1 MSRIPCLL
9 DHSPGGTGLE
19 VPSPVHPRARRRTTL
34 LTLAAALLALPL
46 AVSGAP
52 VAAPAAEVYVVQP
65 GETLSL
71 VAVRTGTSVSA
82 LQAANDI
89 SDPDHVHAG
98 TVLVIPDSTE
108 ASRSGGGSSQ
118 LPERLQESPDR
129 LALMST
135 FDRWAARNGIPA
147 DLLKAM
153 TWLESGW
160 QMDKTSPDGAV
171 GIGQLMPDTVDHME
185 QLIGEDLNQWEADDN
200 VRMAARYLRWLLAR
214 YGTASDALAAYYQ
227 GPGSLER
234 NGAFD
239 ETRRYVANVL
249 SLVERF

>member
-1 MSRIPCLL
+1 M
-9 DHSPGGTGLE
+9 
-19 VPSPVHPRARRRTTL
+19 HPRARRRTTL

-46 AVSGAP
+46 AVAGSP

-82 LQAANDI
+82 LQAANDL
-89 SDPDHVHAG
+89 SDPDHVQAG
-98 TVLVIPDSTE
+98 TELVIPDPAA
-108 ASRSGGGSSQ
+108 ASHSGGGGGSA

-129 LALMST
+129 LALMPT
-135 FDRWAARNGIPA
+135 FDRWAARNDIPA

-160 QMDKTSPDGAV
+160 QMDRTSPDGAV
-171 GIGQLMPDTVDHME
+171 GIGQLMPGTVDHME
-185 QLIGEDLNQWEADDN
+185 TLIGQDLNQWEAEDN
-200 VRMAARYLRWLLAR
+200 IRMAARYLRWLLAR

-234 NGAFD
+234 NGAFA
-239 ETRRYVANVL
+239 ETERYVANVL
-249 SLVERF
+249 ALVDRF